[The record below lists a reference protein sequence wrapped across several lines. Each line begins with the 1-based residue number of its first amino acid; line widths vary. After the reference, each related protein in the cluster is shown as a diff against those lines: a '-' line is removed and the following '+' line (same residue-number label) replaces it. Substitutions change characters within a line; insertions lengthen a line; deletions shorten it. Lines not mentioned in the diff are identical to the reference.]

1 MRITL
6 SKPYSLLLAAWFGV
20 ACLPAGVAAADMAAF
35 APPTFVFGDGAAAV
49 DGPAGAAV
57 WRLDFTVPAADPI
70 VPLAVTPLDLE
81 AATAPAQ
88 DAQAPVRRPVAF
100 TYSEGYELRA
110 KIHKYASF
118 LTLPLF
124 GAQAW
129 LGLKLDDGST
139 SESVRATH
147 AALATTMVGLFGVNT
162 VTGVWN
168 AWEGRANPAG
178 RTRRLLHSVLM
189 LASDAGFVATGLL
202 APTND
207 GGGNRSLHKS
217 VAITSIA
224 AATTGYLIMFFGQ

>member
-1 MRITL
+1 MRFIVKSSTCVI
-6 SKPYSLLLAAWFGV
+6 AAWIGV
-20 ACLPAGVAAADMAAF
+20 LATPAATAAADVAAF
-35 APPTFVFGDGAAAV
+35 TIPTLVFGDQAAAA
-49 DGPAGAAV
+49 DGPTSAGV
-57 WRLDFTVPAADPI
+57 WRLDFTAPAPDGPDVPTAA
-70 VPLAVTPLDLE
+70 LDLQ
-81 AATAPAQ
+81 AATVPPDGA
-88 DAQAPVRRPVAF
+88 AQAPVRRPVAYV
-100 TYSEGYELRA
+100 YSDGYELRA

-129 LGLKLDDGST
+129 LGFKLDEGNA

-147 AALATTMVGLFGVNT
+147 AAIATTMVGLFGVNT

-207 GGGNRSLHKS
+207 GGGNQSLHKS

>member
-1 MRITL
+1 MQLIIRPC
-6 SKPYSLLLAAWFGV
+6 SFVLAAWIGV
-20 ACLPAGVAAADMAAF
+20 VCLPASTAAADTFAF
-35 APPTFVFGDGAAAV
+35 TPPTLVFGEHATAVEGPGGA
-49 DGPAGAAV
+49 GV
-57 WRLDFTVPAADPI
+57 WRLDFTAPAVEAAEAPAA
-70 VPLAVTPLDLE
+70 TPLDLSR
-81 AATAPAQ
+81 AVAPANAA
-88 DAQAPVRRPVAF
+88 DQAPVRRPVAF
-100 TYSEGYELRA
+100 TYSDGYELRA

-129 LGLKLDDGST
+129 LGFKLDDGST
-139 SESVRATH
+139 SEGVRATH
-147 AALATTMVGLFGVNT
+147 AAIATTMVGLFGVNT

-189 LASDAGFVATGLL
+189 LASDAGFAATGLL

-207 GGGNRSLHKS
+207 GGGNRSLHQS

>member
-1 MRITL
+1 MRSPIK
-6 SKPYSLLLAAWFGV
+6 SCVYLAATWIGLV
-20 ACLPAGVAAADMAAF
+20 SAPASAAAADA
-35 APPTFVFGDGAAAV
+35 FVFSPSTLVFGEQKAV
-49 DGPAGAAV
+49 IEGPTDAGV
-57 WRLDFTVPAADPI
+57 WRLDFTAASDLAI
-70 VPLAVTPLDLE
+70 VAAVPLDLHSAVE
-81 AATAPAQ
+81 GVGQ
-88 DAQAPVRRPVAF
+88 DAAAPVRRPVAF
-100 TYSEGYELRA
+100 VYSDGYELRA

-118 LTLPLF
+118 VTLPLF

-129 LGLKLDDGST
+129 LGFKLDEGDA

-217 VAITSIA
+217 VAITAIA